1 MSKSLT
7 NSLRG
12 LAVVLVIIC
21 HFIGGGFGF
30 RYFTPLGGIGVAI
43 FLFLSG
49 FGLQESYRKNGIK
62 LFWPKRLI
70 RIIIPYLVWVVL
82 LFLVSRLLKF
92 DAPLFPHYWYLDYLL
107 LWYALFWISKFF
119 PSKYSPLFLLL
130 VTVSLFFV
138 LRNIQTEQSLS
149 FLGGML
155 LSENKHI
162 LGKWKN
168 RSWFVLAFTFLIIGA
183 GCLAI
188 KQLPSCRSFGE
199 ESILMKLIQLG
210 IKLPVGLSLIIA
222 TWLSY
227 KEISLFKCL
236 AYIGI
241 ISLELYLVQMQ
252 FPQFVQGSF
261 RNLILALL
269 TVGVLSIILH
279 YSSAYLSREVLAL
292 WRGGKN

>member
-7 NSLRG
+7 NALRG
-12 LAVVLVIIC
+12 VAVILVIIC
-21 HFIGGGFGF
+21 HFIGGGFGI

-70 RIIIPYLVWVVL
+70 RIIVPYLVWVVL
-82 LFLVSRLLKF
+82 LFLMSRLLKF

-119 PSKYSPLFLLL
+119 PSKYSTLFLLM

-138 LRNIQTEQSLS
+138 LRNIQTEQSFS

-155 LSENKHI
+155 LSENKHV
-162 LGKWKN
+162 LGKWKK
-168 RSWFVLAFTFLIIGA
+168 RSWFGLAFTCFIIGV

-188 KQLPSCRSFGE
+188 KQLPYCRSFGE
-199 ESILMKLIQLG
+199 ESILMKIIQLG

-227 KEISLFKCL
+227 KEVSFFKCL
-236 AYIGI
+236 TSIGI

-252 FPQFVQGSF
+252 FPQFVQGS
-261 RNLILALL
+261 LLKMVIALSI
-269 TVGVLSIILH
+269 VVVLSLIIH
-279 YSSAYLSREVLAL
+279 YLSNYISGKVLAL
-292 WRGGKN
+292 WEK